1 MQKFT
6 KKAAVV
12 PFFTPII
19 VLIVATIIIICSLIW
34 TVHTNYVE
42 EQAQNV
48 EQTQE
53 CVQTN

>member
-19 VLIVATIIIICSLIW
+19 AIIVATIIIICSLIW